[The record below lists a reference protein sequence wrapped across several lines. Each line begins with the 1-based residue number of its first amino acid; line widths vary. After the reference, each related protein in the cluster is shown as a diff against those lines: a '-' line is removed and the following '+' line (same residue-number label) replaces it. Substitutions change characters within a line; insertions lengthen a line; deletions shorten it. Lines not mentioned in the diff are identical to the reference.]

1 MKMIEVYLSLGNKAR
16 TLERKKIA
24 SVRVD
29 SKEYISVVKYKCVS
43 VPNADVGV
51 SSESLPGHTNFSEHQ
66 QIKLENENQKKH
78 LSKAEL

>member
-1 MKMIEVYLSLGNKAR
+1 MIEDYLSLGNKAR

-43 VPNADVGV
+43 VPNADV
-51 SSESLPGHTNFSEHQ
+51 
-66 QIKLENENQKKH
+66 
-78 LSKAEL
+78 